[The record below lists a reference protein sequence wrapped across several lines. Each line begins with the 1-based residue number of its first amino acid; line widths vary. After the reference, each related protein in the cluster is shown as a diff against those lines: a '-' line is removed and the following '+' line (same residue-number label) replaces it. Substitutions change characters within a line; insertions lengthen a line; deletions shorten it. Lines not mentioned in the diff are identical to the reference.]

1 MALGSCRG
9 MTGLGR
15 RMRQI
20 SIRPRDRGHPDRL
33 RVVDFCT
40 GHRPIGT
47 VPTSGQYRSVRKQTI
62 FLQLANPL
70 GLRLS
75 YRDANVLEV
84 PMRTRTLL
92 VVLVL
97 LLIVAFLATNWS
109 VFAASAKVS
118 FVFASIEVPIG
129 LVMLGILTLIALT
142 FGIYSAVSWSAILLE
157 FRRQAKELT
166 AQRTLAD
173 QAEASRFTELRAVM
187 HDELERLA
195 DRMSQ
200 MHDTFRTEI
209 RDNTNSLAATI
220 GELDD
225 RIQKLHSGDRPA

>member
-1 MALGSCRG
+1 
-9 MTGLGR
+9 
-15 RMRQI
+15 
-20 SIRPRDRGHPDRL
+20 
-33 RVVDFCT
+33 
-40 GHRPIGT
+40 
-47 VPTSGQYRSVRKQTI
+47 
-62 FLQLANPL
+62 
-70 GLRLS
+70 
-75 YRDANVLEV
+75 
-84 PMRTRTLL
+84 MRTRTLL

-97 LLIVAFLATNWS
+97 LLIVAFLAINWS

-187 HDELERLA
+187 HDELEQLA

-209 RDNTNSLAATI
+209 RDNTNSLSATI

-225 RIQKLHSGDRPA
+225 RIQKLHSGDRS